1 MSNKNKNNKFREVVR
16 DSIGIDTL
24 KEAYVTQAKKYNLST
39 EFLSEKNK
47 QAHQE
52 LFENYVNTL
61 NEVSAKLD
69 SVDRESANLNHSN
82 FRSLKID
89 ETYNLNAAFL
99 HAYFFENVSDLQSQ
113 ITMDSLTFMRLERD
127 FGSFDDWQKDFI
139 ATALSARNGWALT
152 VYNSF
157 LNRYMNVV
165 VDLHSLNVPVGCFPV
180 VVIDCWEH
188 TYYRD
193 YLRDRKSYVFAMMRE
208 LNWEDI
214 ERRIQ
219 KTENIAKA
227 LGK

>member
-1 MSNKNKNNKFREVVR
+1 MSNKKKSNKFREVVR

-24 KEAYVTQAKKYNLST
+24 KETYVTQAKKYNLST

-47 QAHQE
+47 QSHQE
-52 LFENYVNTL
+52 LFENYVSTL

-69 SVDRESANLNHSN
+69 SVDRDSVNLNHSN

-139 ATALSARNGWALT
+139 ATAMSARNGWALT

-208 LNWEDI
+208 LNWEVI